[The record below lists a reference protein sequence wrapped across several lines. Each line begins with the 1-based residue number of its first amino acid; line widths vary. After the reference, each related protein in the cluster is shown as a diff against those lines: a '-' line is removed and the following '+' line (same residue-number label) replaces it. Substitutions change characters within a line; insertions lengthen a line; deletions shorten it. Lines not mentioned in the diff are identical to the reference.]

1 MQILITHGSLA
12 RTRVVHLRR
21 GQLILAAGAT
31 AVLLMLV
38 SGAVYHY
45 FFLQAAREGWPVV
58 SQLVRWVVRDDLAQ
72 RERFMR
78 ENLDAMAQRVG
89 EMQARLLTLQM
100 MGDRVSQLAGLKPE
114 DLKPAAADTAA
125 SAPQTAAGRGGPA
138 STLPRPSAA
147 SITALLADMDN
158 AAALNADIFTLVES
172 RLMEARLQA
181 LMVPSN
187 APVDG
192 PVGSGFGFR
201 YDPFDGRRALH
212 TGLDFP
218 AAAGT
223 PVVAAAGGVVLS
235 IERHAEYGN
244 LLTLDHGNGL
254 LTRYAHLSSVSV
266 AVGDLVRGRQP
277 VGGVGSTGRSTGP
290 HLHFEV
296 LVQGV
301 PQNPA
306 RFLAGR
312 AGPRVIN

>member
-12 RTRVVHLRR
+12 RNRVVHLHR
-21 GQLILAAGAT
+21 GPLILVALIT
-31 AVLLMLV
+31 AVLLMLA

-114 DLKPAAADTAA
+114 DLKPAAAPVGSA
-125 SAPQTAAGRGGPA
+125 SAPSRQTAAGRGGPA
-138 STLPRPSAA
+138 STLARPSTA
-147 SITALLADMDN
+147 SITALLADMDD
-158 AAALNADIFTLVES
+158 AASLNADIFTLVES

-201 YDPFDGRRALH
+201 YDPLDGRRALH

-218 AAAGT
+218 AAEGT
-223 PVVAAAGGVVLS
+223 PVARSG
-235 IERHAEYGN
+235 R
-244 LLTLDHGNGL
+244 
-254 LTRYAHLSSVSV
+254 R
-266 AVGDLVRGRQP
+266 RGRVRRATSRVRQP
-277 VGGVGSTGRSTGP
+277 
-290 HLHFEV
+290 
-296 LVQGV
+296 
-301 PQNPA
+301 A
-306 RFLAGR
+306 D
-312 AGPRVIN
+312 AGPWQRPVDALRASVGRERGAW